1 MNYSKQGYKL
11 YSREEMIDLI
21 TKYYNKNNKI
31 VLRDL
36 RHKNNLPSQT
46 QVINEFGSFQNCLKV
61 CNIPLY
67 NEKIFNRKQYT
78 KEELLLL
85 YKNFVD
91 KHLKNNIFL
100 PTYDEIDQS
109 YDLPS

>member
-1 MNYSKQGYKL
+1 MNYSKEGYKL

-61 CNIPLY
+61 CNIPLH
-67 NEKIFNRKQYT
+67 NEKIFNRKKIYQRRT
-78 KEELLLL
+78 
-85 YKNFVD
+85 F
-91 KHLKNNIFL
+91 I
-100 PTYDEIDQS
+100 II
-109 YDLPS
+109 